1 MKRSWLISLVVAVL
15 LMCCAPALWA
25 EANPA
30 ADPAGYNQSTIRRS
44 SKTKSSRNGIYKA
57 RANKSSSYGKS
68 SRSRNSSGRNYSA
81 TTKRSAG
88 GGHSSRGLYST
99 STKYK
104 EQGISLSLDMLYSY
118 DDIDATGVSTR
129 ILSNWTG
136 GGSFSYYVAMT
147 QGVNF
152 RATLGS
158 GYIHGDYPNQ
168 SDGTGKASFWT
179 VYGELDAGVEW
190 YPWLDYG
197 FYVYGGI
204 GCMMNAVRY
213 TYGGNDEK
221 PINWLPVVPLEI
233 GYNFDIDE
241 NWRIGVH
248 LGGHIGLIDTRTSN
262 LDGYPNKYTVAK
274 PSSNKTPDGYLTF
287 GINFIYRWGK

>member
-1 MKRSWLISLVVAVL
+1 MAVL
-15 LMCCAPALWA
+15 FMCCAPALWA
-25 EANPA
+25 EANPV
-30 ADPAGYNQSTIRRS
+30 ADPAENTPPSIRRTP
-44 SKTKSSRNGIYKA
+44 KTKSSRNGTYKS
-57 RANKSSSYGKS
+57 RTRKGSSYSKS
-68 SRSRNSSGRNYSA
+68 SRSRNASYFNFS

-88 GGHSSRGLYST
+88 TRSHTGLFST
-99 STKYK
+99 SPGNK

-158 GYIHGDYPNQ
+158 GYIHGDSPGKGNN
-168 SDGTGKASFWT
+168 TGKASFWT

-190 YPWLDYG
+190 YPWLNYG
-197 FYVYGGI
+197 FYVYAGV
-204 GCMMNAVRY
+204 GCMMNSVHY
-213 TYGGNDEK
+213 TYAGKEEK
-221 PINWLPVVPLEI
+221 PLNWLPVVPLEV

-248 LGGHIGLIDTRTSN
+248 LGGHIGVIDTPKCN
-262 LDGYPNKYTVAK
+262 FDGYPNGYTDAK
-274 PSSNKTPDGYLTF
+274 PQNNKTPDGYLTF
-287 GINFIYRWGK
+287 GINFIYRWSK